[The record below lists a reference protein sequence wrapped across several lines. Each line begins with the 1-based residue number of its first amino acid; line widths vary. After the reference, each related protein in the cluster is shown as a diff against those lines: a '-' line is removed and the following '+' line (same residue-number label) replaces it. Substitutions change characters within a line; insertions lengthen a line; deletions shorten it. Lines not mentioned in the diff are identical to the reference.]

1 MISRSSALAVAS
13 RLAIAGTETHADSRT
28 FGWTVVETVR
38 GARVT
43 GAVLLLVGLI
53 PVDVAVHVWRANA
66 S

>member
-1 MISRSSALAVAS
+1 MQILGHS
-13 RLAIAGTETHADSRT
+13 AGT
-28 FGWTVVETVR
+28 VETVR